1 MADLQA
7 AILVIDEHL
16 EEPSGK
22 AGKAIKNLFGLGEL
36 ENDEYV
42 PRLCLRRL
50 GVVRSRIISGRSFCS
65 ILSFAGVLSNPLGAW
80 QARNWDPAVDS
91 VQVRSLSLRAL
102 CMSTR
107 L

>member
-22 AGKAIKNLFGLGEL
+22 AGKAIKDLFGLGEL

-50 GVVRSRIISGRSFCS
+50 GVVRSKNHKWSLILLYPQLRRRPLEPARRLAGSELGSRS
-65 ILSFAGVLSNPLGAW
+65 
-80 QARNWDPAVDS
+80 
-91 VQVRSLSLRAL
+91 
-102 CMSTR
+102 
-107 L
+107 